1 MRAAMRPRVAA
12 VSAECNDGR
21 VPRRPSTVDSFVFAK
36 CFDIGYRLGM
46 PRTRRLLNPVD
57 PAPAAEGGGPPSL
70 ASEEPQRVEYALYYE
85 LDPAFG
91 SFIKSLREA
100 RGLSLRVASGHLG
113 VPFSYIQR
121 LETGGRAAKPELP
134 LLERLAAL
142 YGVPASEMEN
152 RAGVRREPLLD
163 PERLVHEQFRLLSLH
178 PNWRAP
184 GMTEEWLESFSV
196 KQKRQIVQ
204 MLRQV
209 GEQMKAGGASPNE
222 VLAEAGLLT
231 PGPA

>member
-1 MRAAMRPRVAA
+1 
-12 VSAECNDGR
+12 
-21 VPRRPSTVDSFVFAK
+21 
-36 CFDIGYRLGM
+36 M
-46 PRTRRLLNPVD
+46 PRTRRALNPTD
-57 PAPAAEGGGPPSL
+57 SPPASPDFADLQPVTAA
-70 ASEEPQRVEYALYYE
+70 EPQRVEYALYYE

-100 RGLSLRVASGHLG
+100 RGLSLRVTSAHLG

-142 YGVPASEMEN
+142 YGVAASEMEN
-152 RAGVRREPLLD
+152 RAGVRREPLRD
-163 PERLVHEQFRLLSLH
+163 PERLVHEQFRVLALH
-178 PNWRAP
+178 PNWRSP

-196 KQKRQIVQ
+196 KQKRQIIQ
-204 MLRQV
+204 MLRQL
-209 GEQMKAGGASPNE
+209 GEQMKAGSASPNE
-222 VLAEAGLLT
+222 VLAEAGLLI